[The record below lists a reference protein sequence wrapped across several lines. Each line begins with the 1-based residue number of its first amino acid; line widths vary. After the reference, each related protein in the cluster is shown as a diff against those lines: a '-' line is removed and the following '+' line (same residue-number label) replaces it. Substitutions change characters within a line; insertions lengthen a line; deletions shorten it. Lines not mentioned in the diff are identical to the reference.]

1 MKFKLLLFFAFYIIT
16 TAINAQTGIPD
27 SLKAQLIKDWQ
38 RAKSYTEAFLRAM
51 PADQYEWQ
59 PHKDIRSFSKQMLHL
74 TYLNIG
80 FVSNG
85 TGQPRDFFGI
95 DLSTPIEETLSSQR
109 DSVMKYTLAGYDFA
123 IQGLQNM
130 DAKELVK
137 RGKAGELKISWINK
151 AFEHQTHHR
160 GQCVIYLR
168 LLGIEP
174 PHEQLF

>member
-1 MKFKLLLFFAFYIIT
+1 MKKLLVLFSFLLLSYSSLISQA
-16 TAINAQTGIPD
+16 AHPD
-27 SLKAQLIKDWQ
+27 TLKAQLIRDWQ
-38 RAKSYTEAFLRAM
+38 RAKAYTQSFLDIM
-51 PADQYEWQ
+51 PADKYDWQ
-59 PHKDIRSFSKQMLHL
+59 PAKDIRSFAQQMLHL

-95 DLSTPIEETLSSQR
+95 DLNTPIEETLSSKK
-109 DSVMKYTLAGYDFA
+109 DSVILYTLAGYDFA
-123 IQGLQNM
+123 IRGLQNM
-130 DAKELVK
+130 DAAELLK
-137 RGKAGELKISWINK
+137 RGKANELKISWINK

-174 PHEQLF
+174 PHEMLF

>member
-1 MKFKLLLFFAFYIIT
+1 MKKLLVLLPVFFLTSSFLFSQ
-16 TAINAQTGIPD
+16 TAHPD
-27 SLKAQLIKDWQ
+27 TLKAQLIRDWQ
-38 RAKSYTEAFLRAM
+38 RAKAYTKSFLDVM
-51 PADQYEWQ
+51 PADKYDWQ
-59 PHKDIRSFSKQMLHL
+59 PAKDIRSFAKQMLHL

-95 DLSTPIEETLSSQR
+95 DLSTPIEETLSSNK
-109 DSVMKYTLAGYDFA
+109 DSVIHYTLAGYDFA
-123 IQGLQNM
+123 IRGLQKM
-130 DAKELVK
+130 DATELLK
-137 RGKAGELKISWINK
+137 RGKANELKISWINK

-174 PHEQLF
+174 PHEMLF